1 MAKTA
6 GNSWEFVHFVKTTLG
21 KPNLDSV
28 GCLGWNTF
36 FFFFQN
42 LRGTKTRLLVV
53 LPALL

>member
-36 FFFFQN
+36 FFFSKFEGN
-42 LRGTKTRLLVV
+42 KD
-53 LPALL
+53 